1 MTNKYKLTDEEVN
14 DIYDYL
20 FTQKEQFVH
29 LAAPDKQ
36 PKLYYVEKELDANDS
51 YIHALVLYRNN
62 SVSYEEAYDSIDNY
76 RIYDNEELRDDDFE
90 QLAYEQAE
98 FLVEDALT
106 DRYNSRLKQYIDID
120 EVANDIEASRTYA
133 EVLSSYGEEIED
145 TIDGTVYY
153 LYKC

>member
-29 LAAPDKQ
+29 LADPDKQ
-36 PKLYYVEKELDANDS
+36 SKLYYVEKELDANDS
-51 YIHALVLYRNN
+51 YIHALILYRNN
-62 SVSYEEAYDSIDNY
+62 SVSYEKAYDSIDNY

-106 DRYNSRLKQYIDID
+106 DGYNSWLKQYIDID
-120 EVANDIEASRTYA
+120 EVANNIEASRTYA